1 MSKET
6 ISELFEVK
14 PGKKVR
20 LKDSEASRL
29 EKKLFATS
37 DKKEAKKEPTH
48 KSIKEK
54 RAAKN
59 AKKAAK

>member
-1 MSKET
+1 MIDFVAWSTLNVIACIYNYLGVNKMT
-6 ISELFEVK
+6 K
-14 PGKKVR
+14 GQDK
-20 LKDSEASRL
+20 
-29 EKKLFATS
+29 
-37 DKKEAKKEPTH
+37 KKEAKKEPTH

>member
-1 MSKET
+1 MIKGQD
-6 ISELFEVK
+6 K
-14 PGKKVR
+14 
-20 LKDSEASRL
+20 
-29 EKKLFATS
+29 
-37 DKKEAKKEPTH
+37 KKEAKKEPTH

>member
-1 MSKET
+1 MYNIIILGVNKMT
-6 ISELFEVK
+6 K
-14 PGKKVR
+14 GQDK
-20 LKDSEASRL
+20 
-29 EKKLFATS
+29 
-37 DKKEAKKEPTH
+37 KKEAKKEPTH

>member
-1 MSKET
+1 MTKGNNQKKET
-6 ISELFEVK
+6 
-14 PGKKVR
+14 
-20 LKDSEASRL
+20 
-29 EKKLFATS
+29 
-37 DKKEAKKEPTH
+37 KKEPAH

>member
-1 MSKET
+1 MEYSQC
-6 ISELFEVK
+6 
-14 PGKKVR
+14 
-20 LKDSEASRL
+20 DSMYNIIIL
-29 EKKLFATS
+29 GVNKMTKGQ
-37 DKKEAKKEPTH
+37 DKKKEAKKEPTH